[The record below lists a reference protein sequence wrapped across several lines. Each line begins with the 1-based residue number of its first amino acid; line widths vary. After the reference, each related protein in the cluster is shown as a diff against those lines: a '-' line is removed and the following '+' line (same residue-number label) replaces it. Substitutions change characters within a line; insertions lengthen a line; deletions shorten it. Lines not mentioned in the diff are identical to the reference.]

1 MTVNGLPETRF
12 EVDAASGRLTLVTDV
27 MPTDRIVVTYSKVE
41 QGTSGGD
48 ILFAW
53 TDRIAMSDALNL
65 SFSAGFRWNVNPWSY
80 TQLPYAK
87 SGTIIAGA
95 GVDGKTDTLAYSAQA
110 AVSYTNPDTTGI
122 LRLFGMEGNLTLLD
136 NSEDN
141 AYPAS
146 APSDPSPFGGFVPTQ
161 LNRGY
166 LYYRDFRIYGAL
178 GATTLQTFE
187 EASPSQMPYAN
198 GKRMGPF
205 SVLGS
210 NGNLGT
216 NSLVFEYALANGE
229 WVGAQLP
236 VSAGS
241 DVDLSGARALTVRI
255 RNPNFSGGAVNLYL
269 QIGSISEDLDSS
281 GTLKAEVSSTDT
293 GFSFVDQA
301 HPGVTLKV
309 GAGPQLTG
317 NGRLDTEDRNAN
329 GILDYE
335 DANRIVTPVTGPIP
349 LTAATTTWINYTF
362 TLSDS
367 DRQRLAK
374 ARGLRII
381 LTNTSGSS
389 GTGDLLVDTV
399 TVEGTPFWP
408 IPDPADSRDNIH
420 VQEVPE
426 NIAQLPPT
434 GGDFASRFPDTYSKF
449 HQANETNQVLETAWV
464 NTPSPL
470 TKPFVVQG
478 FVPQGTGGIQYDT
491 IVSYVRAAAAG
502 VSYTFSLWDN
512 TTNSARIVW
521 GVPTFTDNVWHEIKV
536 SKKDNT
542 VRVDGNVVGTPVK
555 FDAGYGSLAKLIV
568 QVSGAPAAMGTPGY
582 LYIDEVYCTDP
593 EGDFGG
599 AFVGSLDAK
608 IPGTLVKAGDVAILS
623 DMNIREAVWLMSAG
637 FTPLYGTPSPA
648 EDLSSQTQVDSTV
661 LTAHTTVNLNL
672 RETAGA
678 FSASGGH
685 RVAIPSLGIPVAVTD
700 AFALNLAGGFS
711 RENIIAITPGPYLSV
726 TLDST
731 ASADADET
739 VSTGQL
745 SQAWQGTIAAA
756 PVSPLTLSTTVS
768 INQAVT
774 GYTLPQEW
782 YGERWA
788 REASL
793 LVPWEGGGDVLRGGQ
808 LDFKAGMPAS
818 PFGFNFEAQSGAA
831 GTSYSPSLGTFTQ
844 ENDALLALQFI
855 TKLGRGDSSDSTLSL
870 GYRRQL
876 SVTTAPSLGPRFST
890 ETSELARVLSHQG
903 YMLGSIPFVELF
915 TDNSA
920 AVLPS
925 WMNQDGVTPASLGTY
940 SPSVDVSLQRSYGSR
955 LSDLFVPSTMDLSLG
970 QDLRKTT
977 DLTQTTMYIRPKTTN
992 RAVNLFG
999 ELGAYPLL
1007 SGVKTDEYSLS
1018 LSASIDGGPNLPTT
1032 LSTLTAEAYATL
1044 TGNNDNELTF
1054 VETFRGTQTTSLTVS
1069 NDVQALLDWTVRPAG
1084 GVQLPLIPADFGKTA
1099 HFLHRESAEVTVGV
1113 TDMGTFHP

>member
-1 MTVNGLPETRF
+1 M
-12 EVDAASGRLTLVTDV
+12 
-27 MPTDRIVVTYSKVE
+27 
-41 QGTSGGD
+41 
-48 ILFAW
+48 
-53 TDRIAMSDALNL
+53 
-65 SFSAGFRWNVNPWSY
+65 
-80 TQLPYAK
+80 
-87 SGTIIAGA
+87 
-95 GVDGKTDTLAYSAQA
+95 
-110 AVSYTNPDTTGI
+110 
-122 LRLFGMEGNLTLLD
+122 
-136 NSEDN
+136 
-141 AYPAS
+141 
-146 APSDPSPFGGFVPTQ
+146 
-161 LNRGY
+161 
-166 LYYRDFRIYGAL
+166 
-178 GATTLQTFE
+178 
-187 EASPSQMPYAN
+187 
-198 GKRMGPF
+198 
-205 SVLGS
+205 
-210 NGNLGT
+210 
-216 NSLVFEYALANGE
+216 
-229 WVGAQLP
+229 
-236 VSAGS
+236 
-241 DVDLSGARALTVRI
+241 
-255 RNPNFSGGAVNLYL
+255 
-269 QIGSISEDLDSS
+269 
-281 GTLKAEVSSTDT
+281 
-293 GFSFVDQA
+293 
-301 HPGVTLKV
+301 
-309 GAGPQLTG
+309 
-317 NGRLDTEDRNAN
+317 
-329 GILDYE
+329 
-335 DANRIVTPVTGPIP
+335 
-349 LTAATTTWINYTF
+349 
-362 TLSDS
+362 
-367 DRQRLAK
+367 
-374 ARGLRII
+374 
-381 LTNTSGSS
+381 
-389 GTGDLLVDTV
+389 
-399 TVEGTPFWP
+399 
-408 IPDPADSRDNIH
+408 
-420 VQEVPE
+420 
-426 NIAQLPPT
+426 
-434 GGDFASRFPDTYSKF
+434 
-449 HQANETNQVLETAWV
+449 
-464 NTPSPL
+464 
-470 TKPFVVQG
+470 
-478 FVPQGTGGIQYDT
+478 
-491 IVSYVRAAAAG
+491 SYVRAAAAG

-568 QVSGAPAAMGTPGY
+568 QVSGAPAAMGTPGD

-870 GYRRQL
+870 R
-876 SVTTAPSLGPRFST
+876 VPAPALRDDRP
-890 ETSELARVLSHQG
+890 LAG
-903 YMLGSIPFVELF
+903 
-915 TDNSA
+915 A
-920 AVLPS
+920 ALLHR
-925 WMNQDGVTPASLGTY
+925 D
-940 SPSVDVSLQRSYGSR
+940 
-955 LSDLFVPSTMDLSLG
+955 
-970 QDLRKTT
+970 
-977 DLTQTTMYIRPKTTN
+977 
-992 RAVNLFG
+992 
-999 ELGAYPLL
+999 LGACTRSLPP
-1007 SGVKTDEYSLS
+1007 GVHARLDSL
-1018 LSASIDGGPNLPTT
+1018 
-1032 LSTLTAEAYATL
+1032 
-1044 TGNNDNELTF
+1044 
-1054 VETFRGTQTTSLTVS
+1054 R
-1069 NDVQALLDWTVRPAG
+1069 
-1084 GVQLPLIPADFGKTA
+1084 
-1099 HFLHRESAEVTVGV
+1099 
-1113 TDMGTFHP
+1113 